1 MDIGAIDYFANS
13 GNSFLHRASTKYKI
27 IFVALVI
34 VSVVITDDFKLLL
47 SVYLVL
53 TAFITLTRL
62 PVLKIISIALYPGM
76 FALLFAIAS
85 WNGNWIGSGVIV
97 LKALDTA
104 LAMVLLIVTTPYPN
118 IFAALRPLLPKI
130 VVEGLFLTYRSIFIL
145 LELIDNLI
153 KALRLRGGLTP
164 GRYLK
169 NIINFSSGIGL
180 LLVRGFDLSERFY
193 GVMRIRGY
201 NGKMA
206 EIESKKLGKRDAAP
220 ILVGILV
227 FALSLAD
234 YIRNDLGK
242 YYIYAL
248 VVSILSVLITVSYTH
263 IQKNRGLNWKN
274 WSE

>member
-1 MDIGAIDYFANS
+1 VDIGAIDYFANG
-13 GNSFLHRASTKYKI
+13 GNSFLHRASTRYKI
-27 IFVALVI
+27 IFTVLVI
-34 VSVVITDDFKLLL
+34 ASVVITDDFILLL
-47 SVYLVL
+47 SVYLIL
-53 TAFITLTRL
+53 TAFVILTRL
-62 PVLKIISIALYPGM
+62 PFLKIISIASYPSI
-76 FALLFAIAS
+76 FALLFVIAS

-97 LKALDTA
+97 FKALDAA
-104 LAMVLLIVTTPYPN
+104 LAMVLLIVTTPYPEV
-118 IFAALRPLLPKI
+118 FAALRPLLPKV

-145 LELIDNLI
+145 LELIENLI

-206 EIESKKLGKRDAAP
+206 ELESKKLGKGDAAP
-220 ILVGILV
+220 ILIGILV

-234 YIRNDLGK
+234 YIRNDFSK

-248 VVSILSVLITVSYTH
+248 VVSILSVVITVSYAY

-274 WSE
+274 